1 MSNVNSPFGLRAV
14 RKVDGTAPNYA
25 VVKRQIL
32 YSDPTAIGQG
42 DLVID
47 AGSGYLQKGV
57 YNDTNSD
64 FYGVFDSC
72 QYYDT
77 VQAKTI
83 FSNQWPASGTALTGS
98 VFANIIVDT
107 DLIFEVQSSGGTG
120 VTLAQIGLN
129 ATFVAAPTVATTGL
143 STLALDETSIQT
155 TSTLPLRITGLS
167 ERFNNDNTSEYNI
180 VEVILNASAFNNRTG
195 I

>member
-1 MSNVNSPFGLRAV
+1 MSNNNAPFGLRAL
-14 RKVDGTAPNYA
+14 RKLSGDVPNYA
-25 VVKRQIL
+25 TVQRQIL
-32 YSDPTAIGQG
+32 YTYATAIGQG
-42 DLVID
+42 DLVND
-47 AGSGYLQKGV
+47 AGSGYVQKGL
-57 YNDTNSD
+57 YNSTLSD
-64 FYGVFDSC
+64 FYGVFDSV

-83 FSNQWPASGTALTGS
+83 FSNQWPAPGTALAGS
-98 VFANIIVDT
+98 ILANIIVDT
-107 DLIFEVQSSGGTG
+107 DLIFEVQSVGGSG

-129 ATFVAAPTVATTGL
+129 ATFVAAPAVATTGL
-143 STLALDETSIQT
+143 STLALDQTSAQT

-167 ERFNNDNTSEYNI
+167 QRVNNDNTSQYNI